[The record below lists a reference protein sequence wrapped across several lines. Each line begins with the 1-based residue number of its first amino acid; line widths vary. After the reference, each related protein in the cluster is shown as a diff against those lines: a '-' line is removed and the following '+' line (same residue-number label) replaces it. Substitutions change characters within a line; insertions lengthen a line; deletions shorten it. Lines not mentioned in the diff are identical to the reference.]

1 MTDRMPDE
9 RLAQLSIA
17 ALSPF
22 PFDHPATQI
31 VADAFAELVAEAKR
45 ARKKEVQWEATQDA
59 YDRALC
65 YASDLEAKL
74 GDERVRADK
83 AEAERDAMRDLLGSI
98 WVYVDWLSVT
108 RWLTRERNELWA
120 DAVDAAV
127 GPGSVSPG
135 ETPRPIA
142 VRWWRDDF
150 GNTTAP

>member
-45 ARKKEVQWEATQDA
+45 ARNKEVQWEATQDA

-74 GDERVRADK
+74 GNERVRADK
-83 AEAERDAMRDLLGSI
+83 AEAKLAEMRELLGSI
-98 WVYVDWLSVT
+98 WLYVNWRYVT
-108 RWLTRERNELWA
+108 KQLTTEQKDLWA
-120 DAVDAAV
+120 GEVDADVMASQAADGYEPHPV
-127 GPGSVSPG
+127 
-135 ETPRPIA
+135 A
-142 VRWWRDDF
+142 DRWWCDD
-150 GNTTAP
+150 A